1 MQKNTKITMKKSV
14 TFEDVFADF
23 IMTRKAKGLSGKT
36 ITTYNQHFRAISK
49 HIDINNPIERV
60 SKLDLEK
67 MIASMRD
74 ACLAPNSIK
83 SYTRTLKSFFSWCN
97 EEGISALNIK
107 LYRAEE
113 TDKKSFVR
121 KC

>member
-1 MQKNTKITMKKSV
+1 MKKSA
-14 TFEDVFADF
+14 TFEGIFADF
-23 IMTRKAKGLSGKT
+23 IMTRKAKGLSDKT

-49 HIDINNPIERV
+49 HIDINNPIDRV

-83 SYTRTLKSFFSWCN
+83 SYTHTLKSFSL
-97 EEGISALNIK
+97 GV
-107 LYRAEE
+107 
-113 TDKKSFVR
+113 TR
-121 KC
+121 KGFPLLI